1 MKFIHL
7 ADLHLGKR
15 LNDFSLMEDQEYILK
30 EILQIIEKEN
40 PDGVIIAGDIYDKA
54 VPAAE
59 SVKMFDD
66 FLVAL
71 AAMGHQVFIISGN
84 HDSPERLAFANRLI
98 DASGVHIAPVY
109 NGKVSSYTLTDQYGP
124 VNVYLLPFIKPANI
138 RAIDPEAQV
147 TTYTEAIQY
156 VLKDLAIDETQRNVL
171 ITHQFITGAR
181 RTDSEEVNVGGVDN
195 IDSAVFKAFDYVA
208 LGHLHSSQIM
218 GPTVAYYSGSPLKY
232 SFSEADDEKSV
243 SVVELFKKGV
253 FKIRMEPLKP
263 LHDMVEIKGT
273 YDELTA
279 LSYYENNDLRN
290 SYLHV
295 TLTDQQDV
303 NDALGKLRV
312 IYPLIMKLDYDNDRT
327 KHTESISG
335 ADSVDNRKPLD
346 LVSDL
351 YSQQNNNPLN
361 EQQKEYVTA
370 AIHKIWGDEQ

>member
-1 MKFIHL
+1 
-7 ADLHLGKR
+7 
-15 LNDFSLMEDQEYILK
+15 
-30 EILQIIEKEN
+30 
-40 PDGVIIAGDIYDKA
+40 
-54 VPAAE
+54 
-59 SVKMFDD
+59 
-66 FLVAL
+66 
-71 AAMGHQVFIISGN
+71 MGHQVFIISGN